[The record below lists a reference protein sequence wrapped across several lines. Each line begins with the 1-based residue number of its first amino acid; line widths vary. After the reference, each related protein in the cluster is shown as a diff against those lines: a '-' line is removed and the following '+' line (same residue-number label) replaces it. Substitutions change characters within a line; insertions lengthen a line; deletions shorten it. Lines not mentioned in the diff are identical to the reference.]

1 MTLRT
6 HCIGQWLIAM
16 LSFLQVF
23 ATAPAKTAALPLRR
37 KKDASALAA
46 KKAVLWTFTDA
57 SSSTTAGASSGTS
70 TPTID
75 ESSLLTADDLKRATA
90 VQRPDCDVKKT
101 RKACKNCSCGLRE
114 IQLLEKDDL
123 PASITESAAAANG
136 RAKSGID
143 RQLPN
148 GDRKTDIQVVSTGAV
163 TSSCGSCYLGDAFR
177 CSSCPYLGLP
187 AFEPGQK
194 VEIPAGMMDD
204 DI

>member
-1 MTLRT
+1 
-6 HCIGQWLIAM
+6 
-16 LSFLQVF
+16 
-23 ATAPAKTAALPLRR
+23 
-37 KKDASALAA
+37 
-46 KKAVLWTFTDA
+46 
-57 SSSTTAGASSGTS
+57 
-70 TPTID
+70 
-75 ESSLLTADDLKRATA
+75 
-90 VQRPDCDVKKT
+90 VKKT
-101 RKACKNCSCGLRE
+101 RKACKNCTCGLRE

-123 PASITESAAAANG
+123 PSSITDSAAAANG
-136 RAKSGID
+136 RAKSGVD